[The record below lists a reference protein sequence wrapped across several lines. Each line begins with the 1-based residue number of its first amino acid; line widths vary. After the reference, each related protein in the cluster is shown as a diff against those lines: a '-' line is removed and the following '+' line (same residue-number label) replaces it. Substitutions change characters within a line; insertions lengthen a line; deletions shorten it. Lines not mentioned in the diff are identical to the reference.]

1 MATKH
6 TSRRGKLTNFPM
18 PYHFN
23 EAEMLQLGQDLPAQL
38 KEVREKQA
46 QAKKVAKAWK
56 DEIEMAQGT
65 AFQTERKLE
74 TGMEM
79 RPVSARMVI
88 NFTEGVRE
96 YYAVDG
102 DDLLGTEPMMP
113 GDEQLTLNDLED

>member
-1 MATKH
+1 MATKNKY
-6 TSRRGKLTNFPM
+6 RQGKITNYPM

-56 DEIEMAQGT
+56 DEIEMAQGI
-65 AFQTERKLE
+65 AYMTEHKLE
-74 TGMEM
+74 AGMEF
-79 RPVSARMVI
+79 RPVAARLIV
-88 NFTEGVRE
+88 NFQDGVRE

-102 DDLLGTEPMMP
+102 DDLLGTEPMQP
-113 GDEQLTLNDLED
+113 GDEQLTINDFED